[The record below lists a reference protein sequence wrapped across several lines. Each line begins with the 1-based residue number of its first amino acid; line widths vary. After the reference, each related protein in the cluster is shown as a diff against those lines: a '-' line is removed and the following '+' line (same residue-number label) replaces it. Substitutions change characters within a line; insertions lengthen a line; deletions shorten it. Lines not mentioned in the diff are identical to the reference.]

1 MDTDTDKTEI
11 RALIETV
18 HKAYH
23 DKDAA
28 VIVAQ
33 YARDAVI
40 FDLAPP
46 LSHTGKDPQGLRAW
60 LDTWEGP
67 VDRQSRDFSIAVS
80 GDFAFCHGAIRVSAT
95 TKAGSHAVVWW
106 MRATMCLRRQGGAW
120 KIVHEHTSVPFYMD
134 GSFRAAVDL
143 EP

>member
-1 MDTDTDKTEI
+1 MGTDADKTEI
-11 RALIETV
+11 RAIIETI

-23 DKDAA
+23 DKNAA
-28 VIVAQ
+28 AIVAQ

-46 LSHTGKDPQGLRAW
+46 LSHTGKDLPELEAW
-60 LDTWEGP
+60 LDKWRGP
-67 VDRQSRDFSIAVS
+67 VERETRDLVISVS
-80 GDFAFCHGAIRVSAT
+80 GDLAFGHGFFRVSAT
-95 TKAGSHAVVWW
+95 TKTGEQAAWW
-106 MRATMCLRRQGGAW
+106 MRVTVCLVRQQGAW
-120 KIVHEHTSVPFYMD
+120 KIAHEHESVPFYMD